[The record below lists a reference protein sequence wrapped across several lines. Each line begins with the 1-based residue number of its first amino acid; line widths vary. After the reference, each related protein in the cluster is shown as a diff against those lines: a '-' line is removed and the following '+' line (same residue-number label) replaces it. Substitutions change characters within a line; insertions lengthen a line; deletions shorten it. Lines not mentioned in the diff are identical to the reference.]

1 MMENQELTRRID
13 TLEEKLDRVL
23 DYVTQQRQQTEVVQD
38 LIKDM
43 SIIGHDFY
51 DASVAE
57 LDRHDVELDPDDV
70 KALTLNLIKNVGNLN
85 GLLEGLSSLMDL
97 KKDAG
102 PILNEIIIETTKG
115 LHQLDEKGYMAF
127 VGELG
132 TVTDTVVRNFSPDD
146 IRQLAGNIVLIL
158 QTIKN
163 LTQPDMLHAINNAV
177 RVYGSI
183 QTENIEPYSLWRAMR
198 EINSP
203 EVRTALGFV
212 IAFMKNLSNNRN

>member
-1 MMENQELTRRID
+1 METQELTRRIN
-13 TLEEKLDRVL
+13 TLEEKLDLVL
-23 DYVTQQRQQTEVVQD
+23 DYVTQQRLQTEVVED

-51 DASVAE
+51 HASVME
-57 LDRHDVELDPDDV
+57 LDRHDVQVDPDDV

-85 GLLEGLSSLMDL
+85 ELLEGLSSLMDL

-115 LHQLDEKGYMAF
+115 LHQLDEKGYLAF

-132 TVTDTVVRNFSPDD
+132 TVTDTIVRNFSPDD
-146 IRQLAGNIVLIL
+146 IRQLADNIVLML

-163 LTQPDMLHAINNAV
+163 LTQPDMLQAINNAV

-198 EINSP
+198 EFNSP
-203 EVRTALGFV
+203 EVKTALGFI